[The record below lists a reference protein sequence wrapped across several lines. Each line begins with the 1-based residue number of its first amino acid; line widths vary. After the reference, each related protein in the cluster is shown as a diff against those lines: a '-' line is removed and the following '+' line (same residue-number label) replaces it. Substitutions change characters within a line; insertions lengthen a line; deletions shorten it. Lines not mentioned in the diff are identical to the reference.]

1 MRYFSAFLQTSGKES
16 SPWVLSRSRVL
27 PCSHRARLEHKLQK
41 GKPPHPS
48 WLPGG
53 RVLSVQ
59 MGLCGCSWLSAKRA
73 PARADPLPNSSC
85 KILAAWT
92 KSESLCFKFF
102 CRTDEIW
109 AILELLLCKTR
120 ICPSLNS
127 VNHQHPHMI
136 CSNRFCH
143 LLLSWFPA
151 WALFGATQSTLQRC
165 LNSLNPVPVSTPHSY
180 ITEKRSGWF
189 LYVHQQTT
197 AFSSC

>member
-1 MRYFSAFLQTSGKES
+1 MHAHTSCAEINTCDTFLPSFKQVGKNLRPGSCPGAVYYPAPTEPDWS
-16 SPWVLSRSRVL
+16 TNFRREN
-27 PCSHRARLEHKLQK
+27 HRTPA
-41 GKPPHPS
+41 
-48 WLPGG
+48 
-53 RVLSVQ
+53 
-59 MGLCGCSWLSAKRA
+59 GCQG
-73 PARADPLPNSSC
+73 DPLPNSSC

-151 WALFGATQSTLQRC
+151 CALFGATQSTLQRC